1 MRQWAAAG
9 LIFAVGLAMAQDN
22 LDDYNVVY
30 DSPSKD
36 ATGSMPIGNGVVGAN
51 VWVDEKTGDV
61 LMYVSRTDSF
71 SEASRLLK
79 LGLVRIKITPNP
91 FLTKE
96 PFEQKLNLR
105 LGRLEIKSGEEW
117 IHIFVDSAKPVI
129 WIDQGGQSENSL
141 KVSVESWRTERKQ
154 LLGGELD
161 SSWTMRASKTPVFE
175 SADHIKKDL
184 VYHRNES
191 TVVPLSLAHQG
202 LQSAASSINDP
213 LKNRSF
219 GLKHVDF
226 GGGGDLSLVRRMHA
240 VVALCAQTAS
250 TTDFEKMFENVAT
263 FHDAWGSGAELRTS
277 KWWSDFWN
285 RSYIY
290 VSGDGGLPTVTAN
303 RPLRIGADSGGG
315 NIFRG
320 AMKQQS
326 FFDRA
331 LTPAQIKTLSLGQP
345 IDGNLIQKMSIKGNV
360 SAVDNE
366 VLFKGGFLESDS
378 VKPGKN
384 GFTCAAFIKPDQP
397 IARIFD
403 QVTAGGSDGWL
414 FDTHPGNCLRL
425 TYGSQHYTVSN
436 VIKQGEWQHVALTV
450 DNKKGEIVFFVNGK
464 EVLRD
469 GSESKVSKVTQ
480 AYILQRYMTAIGGR
494 GDYPI
499 KFNGSI
505 FTVEPKAMGYDY
517 NPDWRK
523 WGDCFWWQNTRI
535 PYGPMLANGDADLME
550 GLFKTYERVLP
561 LAKARTK
568 IYHNAEGAYFPETMT
583 LFGTYSNNDY
593 GWDRTGH
600 QPNEV
605 LCPWWQW
612 AWNQGPEL
620 VMLMLERYEYTQDR
634 EFLKSRAL
642 PMARAVLDY
651 FDTRFK
657 RDPNGKLRLDPT
669 QAAETYWNGVIND
682 TPCVAGLHAIVAK
695 LLKAP
700 IKDSKWTQAK
710 LEAFQ
715 KSLPEIPV
723 RDGKIA
729 AAEVHPKERSNVENV
744 EFYAIWP
751 FKLFGIGHDMLDVTQ
766 KTFRE
771 RIEKANSGWQYD
783 GQVAA
788 MAGLTEDAKASLLSK
803 VRNSNS
809 NYRWPA
815 TWGPN
820 YDWLPDQDHGGN
832 IMMTL
837 QNMVMQEA
845 EGKIYLLPAFPLDW
859 NVSFKQHASQ
869 KTVVTATYRNGKLE
883 KWSVTPKSREKDV
896 VILIPSA

>member
-96 PFEQKLNLR
+96 PIEQKLNLR
-105 LGRLEIKSGEEW
+105 LGRLEIKSGKLW
-117 IHIFVDSAKPVI
+117 INIYADSTRPVI
-129 WIDQGGQSENSL
+129 WIDQGGPNSE
-141 KVSVESWRTERKQ
+141 KAQVTVESWRKQKKQ

-161 SSWTMRASKTPVFE
+161 SSWTMRGSKNPVWE
-175 SADHIKKDL
+175 AADTFKIDL
-184 VYHRNES
+184 VYHRNE
-191 TVVPLSLAHQG
+191 TTIVPLSLEHQG
-202 LQSAASSINDP
+202 LSAASASVSDP
-213 LKNRSF
+213 LLNRSF
-219 GLKHVDF
+219 GIKKFDF
-226 GGGGDLSLVRRMHA
+226 GGVSGRGINREMTA
-240 VVALCAQTAS
+240 IVALCAQTKTAAE
-250 TTDFEKMFENVAT
+250 FEKMFDKVIPAKEPWD
-263 FHDAWGSGAELRTS
+263 FEPESRTA
-277 KWWSDFWN
+277 KWWQTFWN
-285 RSYIY
+285 RSYIF
-290 VSGDGGLPTVTAN
+290 VSGDGGLPAVTTN

-315 NIFRG
+315 NLFRG

-331 LTPAQIKTLSLGQP
+331 LTPTQIKTLSQGQP

-366 VLFKGGFLESDS
+366 ILFKGGFLESDS
-378 VKPGKN
+378 IKPGKN

-425 TYGSQHYTVSN
+425 TYGSQQYTVSN
-436 VIKQGEWQHVALTV
+436 VIKQGEWQHVVLTV
-450 DNKKGEIVFFVNGK
+450 DNKKGEIVFYVNGK
-464 EVLRD
+464 EALRD

-517 NPDWRK
+517 NADWRK

-657 RDPNGKLRLDPT
+657 RDANGKLRIDPT
-669 QAAETYWNGVIND
+669 QAAETYWNGVVND

-700 IKDSKWTQAK
+700 IKDSKWTQLK

-715 KSLPEIPV
+715 KSLPEIPI

-751 FKLFGIGHDMLDVTQ
+751 FKLFGVGHDKLDVTQ

-803 VRNSNS
+803 VRNSNP

-859 NVSFKQHASQ
+859 NVTFKQHASQ
-869 KTVVTATYRNGKLE
+869 KTVVTATYRSGKLE

-896 VILIPSA
+896 VLPKL

>member
-1 MRQWAAAG
+1 
-9 LIFAVGLAMAQDN
+9 
-22 LDDYNVVY
+22 
-30 DSPSKD
+30 
-36 ATGSMPIGNGVVGAN
+36 
-51 VWVDEKTGDV
+51 
-61 LMYVSRTDSF
+61 
-71 SEASRLLK
+71 
-79 LGLVRIKITPNP
+79 
-91 FLTKE
+91 
-96 PFEQKLNLR
+96 
-105 LGRLEIKSGEEW
+105 
-117 IHIFVDSAKPVI
+117 
-129 WIDQGGQSENSL
+129 
-141 KVSVESWRTERKQ
+141 
-154 LLGGELD
+154 
-161 SSWTMRASKTPVFE
+161 
-175 SADHIKKDL
+175 
-184 VYHRNES
+184 
-191 TVVPLSLAHQG
+191 
-202 LQSAASSINDP
+202 
-213 LKNRSF
+213 
-219 GLKHVDF
+219 
-226 GGGGDLSLVRRMHA
+226 
-240 VVALCAQTAS
+240 
-250 TTDFEKMFENVAT
+250 
-263 FHDAWGSGAELRTS
+263 
-277 KWWSDFWN
+277 
-285 RSYIY
+285 
-290 VSGDGGLPTVTAN
+290 
-303 RPLRIGADSGGG
+303 
-315 NIFRG
+315 
-320 AMKQQS
+320 MKQQG
-326 FFDRA
+326 FYDRA
-331 LTPAQIKTLSLGQP
+331 LTPAQIKTLALSQP
-345 IDGNLIQKMSIKGNV
+345 IDGNLIQKMAIKGNV

-366 VLFKGGFLESDS
+366 ILFKGGFLESDS
-378 VKPGKN
+378 IKPSKN

-397 IARIFD
+397 ITRIFD

-450 DNKKGEIVFFVNGK
+450 DNKKGEIVFYVNGK

-517 NPDWRK
+517 NADWRK

-620 VMLMLERYEYTQDR
+620 VMLMMERYEYTQDR

-657 RDPNGKLRLDPT
+657 RDANGKLRIDPT
-669 QAAETYWNGVIND
+669 QAAETYWNGVVND

-715 KSLPEIPV
+715 KSLPEIPI
-723 RDGKIA
+723 RNGKIA

-751 FKLFGIGHDMLDVTQ
+751 FKLFGVGHDKLEVTQ

-803 VRNSNS
+803 VRNSNP

-845 EGKIYLLPAFPLDW
+845 GGKIYLLPAFPLDW
-859 NVSFKQHASQ
+859 NVTFKQHASQ
-869 KTVVTATYRNGKLE
+869 KTVVTATYRSGKLE

-896 VILIPSA
+896 VLPKF